1 MPHLRTVILAQ
12 SILLWGFLVACSQQ
26 TTPSASQPAERTAP
40 TDPPVKTATE
50 MADMPEIA
58 AYDGEE
64 AQTHSMEEIDAE
76 HLYEGGAH
84 ADHDS
89 KHGGTFFM
97 ALDNQHHLE
106 GALERPG
113 VFRAYVYDAYTQPVS
128 AEELGKIQAKV
139 IWGDQDGAPEI
150 ELKPNA
156 EGTALEASPISR
168 YADPSVPLSW
178 CISNLASGVIH
189 VSFQPLLAHRHGTAP
204 ASSGVSQG
212 PHCGAGC
219 APEIC
224 HGSKGRSIFVY
235 GVDRRQYNA
244 P

>member
-156 EGTALEASPISR
+156 EGTALEAKAPGPVRFPVTLTLLCRFPGASPTSR
-168 YADPSVPLSW
+168 AELFTFPFSHYSHID
-178 CISNLASGVIH
+178 
-189 VSFQPLLAHRHGTAP
+189 TAP
-204 ASSGVSQG
+204 H
-212 PHCGAGC
+212 PHP
-219 APEIC
+219 PE
-224 HGSKGRSIFVY
+224 
-235 GVDRRQYNA
+235 
-244 P
+244 